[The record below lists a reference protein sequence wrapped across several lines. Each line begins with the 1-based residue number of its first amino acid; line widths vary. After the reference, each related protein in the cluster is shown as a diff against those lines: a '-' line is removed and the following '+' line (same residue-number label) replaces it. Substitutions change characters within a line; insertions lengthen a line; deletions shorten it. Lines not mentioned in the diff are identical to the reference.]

1 MMAVLWRRCGLRLLP
16 SPCLPASC
24 RVFQWSGET
33 HYDVL
38 GVLPTASPREI
49 KVAYLGLSKQLHPD
63 VNQGKDDKDT
73 FTIHQKFVRVNQAYS
88 VLGSR
93 EDRRLYDLQMGL
105 EDRLQA
111 GAPVQGRDSSGKNR
125 TFYKTMTFAERAQAM
140 GYKTQDPN
148 HYQKQGNY
156 HRKIAIACV
165 VWIVAGILLQGVV
178 IMRLYG
184 RHTATLDKATE
195 QNAMILTASR
205 ASAMNYTTLEEHREA
220 FEQRFQGQS
229 PRLHSSTLEEY
240 NVEKEV

>member
-1 MMAVLWRRCGLRLLP
+1 MFFRIQT
-16 SPCLPASC
+16 S
-24 RVFQWSGET
+24 
-33 HYDVL
+33 L
-38 GVLPTASPREI
+38 GWMINKGVMLTQEP
-49 KVAYLGLSKQLHPD
+49 L
-63 VNQGKDDKDT
+63 
-73 FTIHQKFVRVNQAYS
+73 FTNNGIANPPF
-88 VLGSR
+88 L
-93 EDRRLYDLQMGL
+93 
-105 EDRLQA
+105 
-111 GAPVQGRDSSGKNR
+111 
-125 TFYKTMTFAERAQAM
+125 
-140 GYKTQDPN
+140 QDPN

-165 VWIVAGILLQGVV
+165 VWIVAGILVQGVV

-220 FEQRFQGQS
+220 FEQRFQTH